1 MPSVEITRLTRR
13 VDKHDEDIRVLGDT
27 LIDIKSTVDQHSET
41 LAEHTAILGQHTAIL
56 EQHTATLEQHTAQLT
71 GVEGTLE
78 RHGGLLVEI
87 LRRLP
92 AS

>member
-41 LAEHTAILGQHTAIL
+41 LAEHTAIL
-56 EQHTATLEQHTAQLT
+56 EQHTATLEQHTVQLT